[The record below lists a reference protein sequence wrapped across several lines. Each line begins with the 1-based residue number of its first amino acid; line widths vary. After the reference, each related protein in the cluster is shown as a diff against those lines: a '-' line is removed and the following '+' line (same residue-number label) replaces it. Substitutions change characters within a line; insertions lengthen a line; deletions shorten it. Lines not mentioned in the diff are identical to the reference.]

1 MVWGSG
7 LGVRDW
13 GFGFGGSEVKPTF
26 FKSAKEFRA
35 WLEKHHAKEE
45 LLLGFFKV
53 SSGQGGITHKEAL
66 DEALCFG
73 WIDGVGK
80 NLTAD
85 SYTIRFSPR
94 RAGSHW
100 SRINIKR
107 AHELKAAGL
116 MHAAGV
122 AAFER
127 RDEGKT
133 INYSYELRAASLTP
147 AFEKRFRANRTAWAF
162 FTSQAPSYQR
172 VAKFFVMSAKK
183 EETRDRRLEILIGDS
198 AAQRRL
204 SITRDSKDKT

>member
-1 MVWGSG
+1 M
-7 LGVRDW
+7 
-13 GFGFGGSEVKPTF
+13 KPTF
-26 FKSAKEFRA
+26 FRSAKEFRA

-53 SSGQGGITHKEAL
+53 SSGKGGITHKEAL

-80 NLTAD
+80 SLNVD

-94 RAGSHW
+94 RSGSHW

-107 AHELKAAGL
+107 AHELNAAGL
-116 MHAAGV
+116 MHAVGL

-133 INYSYELRAASLTP
+133 INYSYELSAARLTP
-147 AFEKRFRANRTAWAF
+147 AYEKRFKANKTAWAF

-172 VAKFFVMSAKK
+172 VSKFFVMSAKK
-183 EETRDRRLEILIGDS
+183 EETRARRLEILIRDS

-204 SITRDSKDKT
+204 SITRDSKKDQKP

>member
-1 MVWGSG
+1 MPP
-7 LGVRDW
+7 
-13 GFGFGGSEVKPTF
+13 KF
-26 FKSAKEFRA
+26 FKCSADFRA
-35 WLEKHHAKEE
+35 WLEKYHAKEE

-53 SSGQGGITHKEAL
+53 SSGKGGITHKEAL

-80 NLTAD
+80 SLSAD

-94 RAGSHW
+94 QSGSHW

-116 MHAAGV
+116 MHEVGV

-133 INYSYELRAASLTP
+133 INYSYELEAAKLTP
-147 AFEKRFRANRTAWAF
+147 AYEKRFKANKTAWAF
-162 FTSQAPSYQR
+162 FTTQAPSYQR
-172 VAKFFVMSAKK
+172 VSRFFVMSAKK
-183 EETRDRRLEILIGDS
+183 EETRERRLERLMADS
-198 AAQRRL
+198 AAGRRIGIL
-204 SITRDSKDKT
+204 ETSKTRKS

>member
-1 MVWGSG
+1 MPP
-7 LGVRDW
+7 
-13 GFGFGGSEVKPTF
+13 KF
-26 FKSAKEFRA
+26 FKCGADFRA

-53 SSGQGGITHKEAL
+53 SSGKGGITHKEAL

-80 NLTAD
+80 NLSAD

-94 RAGSHW
+94 RSGSHW

-116 MHAAGV
+116 MHEAGL

-133 INYSYELRAASLTP
+133 INYSYELRAATLTP
-147 AFEKRFRANRTAWAF
+147 AYEKRFKAHKMAWAF
-162 FTSQAPSYQR
+162 FTNQAPSYQR
-172 VAKFFVMSAKK
+172 VSKFFVMSAKK
-183 EETRDRRLEILIGDS
+183 EETRDRRLKILISDS
-198 AAQRRL
+198 AAGRRL
-204 SITRDSKDKT
+204 SITRASKEEK

>member
-1 MVWGSG
+1 MPP
-7 LGVRDW
+7 
-13 GFGFGGSEVKPTF
+13 KF
-26 FKSAKEFRA
+26 FKCSADFRA
-35 WLEKHHAKEE
+35 WLEKYHAKEE

-53 SSGQGGITHKEAL
+53 SSGKGGITHKEAL

-80 NLTAD
+80 SLSAD

-94 RAGSHW
+94 RSGSHW

-116 MHAAGV
+116 MHEAGL

-133 INYSYELRAASLTP
+133 INYSYELRAATLPP
-147 AFEKRFRANRTAWAF
+147 AYEKRFKANKRAWAF
-162 FTSQAPSYQR
+162 FTNQAPSYQR
-172 VAKFFVMSAKK
+172 VSKFFVMSAKK
-183 EETRDRRLEILIGDS
+183 EETRARRLEILIKES

-204 SITRDSKDKT
+204 SITGTSKEK